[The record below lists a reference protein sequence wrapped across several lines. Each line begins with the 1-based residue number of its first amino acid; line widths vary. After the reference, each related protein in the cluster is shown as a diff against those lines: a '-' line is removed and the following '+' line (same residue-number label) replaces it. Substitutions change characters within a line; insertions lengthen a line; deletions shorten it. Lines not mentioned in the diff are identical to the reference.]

1 MYRPEGESEP
11 VGSIVSSSEW
21 KRAEAAEG
29 LAKGGVGA
37 PEGKGD
43 VGDLSEAYEE
53 GTDEPA
59 TGTSGV
65 VGGEAK

>member
-11 VGSIVSSSEW
+11 VGSTVSSSEG
-21 KRAEAAEG
+21 KRVAAAEG

-37 PEGKGD
+37 SEGKGD
-43 VGDLSEAYEE
+43 VGDLSDAYEE
-53 GTDEPA
+53 GMGEPA

>member
-11 VGSIVSSSEW
+11 VGSIVSSSQG
-21 KRAEAAEG
+21 KRAAAAEG
-29 LAKGGVGA
+29 LAKGEVGA
-37 PEGKGD
+37 SEGRGN

-53 GTDEPA
+53 GTGEPA